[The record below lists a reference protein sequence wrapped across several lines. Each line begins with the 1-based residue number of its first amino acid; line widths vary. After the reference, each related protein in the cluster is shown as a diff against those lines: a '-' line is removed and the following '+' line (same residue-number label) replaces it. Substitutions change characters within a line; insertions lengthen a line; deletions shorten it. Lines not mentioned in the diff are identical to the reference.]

1 MGSTKLFR
9 GTGGVMW
16 AVDSLRCLS
25 ITEVCLETPLSLAC
39 SELREVTGRLV
50 NGAGDGGA

>member
-1 MGSTKLFR
+1 
-9 GTGGVMW
+9 MW

-25 ITEVCLETPLSLAC
+25 ITEVGLVTPLSLSLAC